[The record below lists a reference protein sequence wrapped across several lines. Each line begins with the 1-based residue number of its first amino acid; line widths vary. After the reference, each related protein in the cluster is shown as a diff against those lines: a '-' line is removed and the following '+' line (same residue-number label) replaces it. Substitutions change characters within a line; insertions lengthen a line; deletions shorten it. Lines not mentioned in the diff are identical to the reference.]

1 MFSWTLKARVSSLSI
16 GVPVR
21 LPVDRAPSKDERERI
36 QLDRGPADTHYDE
49 LTSLVNLECDGY
61 GQLDVLVAK
70 FTNCPICLPIVN
82 AFP

>member
-36 QLDRGPADTHYDE
+36 QLVRVLRDTHYDE
-49 LTSLVNLECDGY
+49 LTSLVNLGVT
-61 GQLDVLVAK
+61 GTASSM
-70 FTNCPICLPIVN
+70 FS
-82 AFP
+82 